1 MERSVTHSQ
10 QQEINLSGERRQ
22 PMEGL
27 IYLLNQ
33 AGIALA
39 QANAE
44 IGELR
49 TRLSEIESREQDL
62 NA

>member
-1 MERSVTHSQ
+1 
-10 QQEINLSGERRQ
+10 
-22 PMEGL
+22 MEGI

-49 TRLSEIESREQDL
+49 TRLSEIESREQDPK
-62 NA
+62 A